1 VDGAGCAAAVAES
14 AGIPSPLDR
23 RKCVILVPFA
33 THIHP
38 ACDEGLRD
46 LERRGYSVR
55 RVGGYAAID
64 QGRSQMATDAL
75 RAGFEETMW
84 IDADIGFHPDSV
96 DRLRSHALPLA
107 CGIYPQKAKRALACH
122 VLPGA
127 PSMTFG
133 AQGGLFE
140 LLYAAAGFLLI
151 RREVYEKVQ
160 EQCHLPVCNERFG
173 NPLIPFFQPLACRTD
188 NGYWYLAEDYAFCQ
202 RAHEAGF
209 RIFADTTIRL
219 WHLGTYPYGWEDAG
233 IEPQR
238 YANFTLNF
246 GPPPEATEAPK

>member
-1 VDGAGCAAAVAES
+1 
-14 AGIPSPLDR
+14 
-23 RKCVILVPFA
+23 
-33 THIHP
+33 
-38 ACDEGLRD
+38 
-46 LERRGYSVR
+46 
-55 RVGGYAAID
+55 VGGYAAID

-160 EQCHLPVCNERFG
+160 EQCHLPGPRGGVPHLRRHHD
-173 NPLIPFFQPLACRTD
+173 PLVAPGDLS
-188 NGYWYLAEDYAFCQ
+188 L
-202 RAHEAGF
+202 
-209 RIFADTTIRL
+209 RL
-219 WHLGTYPYGWEDAG
+219 GGRRD
-233 IEPQR
+233 
-238 YANFTLNF
+238 
-246 GPPPEATEAPK
+246 